1 MEMDLLALSLFI
13 ATIFLAFFRKVNVG
27 IVALAVGTACVRI
40 FGMTDK
46 QLVSAISSSMF
57 CTLVG
62 ITFLFAVIKST
73 GALDLLAKKIITAT
87 GRRVWLLPIAIYAA
101 GFIVAGVGPGAI
113 PALAIIPA
121 LAVTTALQVGYNPLM
136 LALIGEFGLIA
147 GRMTSVTPEAAIISA
162 AAASAGMYNVMPV
175 ILVCQ
180 TLATLVF
187 SVVVY
192 IVFKGYQLKEPIRTD
207 KAVEIPPFTRTQLIS
222 LSGVLLMLILMIVFH
237 VNIGL
242 AAFLSGTLLVLGGVA
257 QDGECLKALPW
268 GTIIMVLGVG
278 ALLSVVDK
286 VGGIKLMSAAI
297 SSIMNSTT
305 AVPLIGISAGLLSL
319 VSSALGVVYPTMMPM
334 CYDIAVQVGGVEPV
348 ALMAAVGV
356 GGSLAGI
363 SPMST
368 GGALILAAMGTN
380 IKDFTATKQTK
391 LFAELLMMACIGLV
405 VIAVVSG
412 LTFNLI
418 AEIMYK

>member
-87 GRRVWLLPIAIYAA
+87 GKRVWLLPIAIYAA

-147 GRMTSVTPEAAIISA
+147 GRMTSVTPEAAIIS
-162 AAASAGMYNVMPV
+162 G
-175 ILVCQ
+175 C
-180 TLATLVF
+180 
-187 SVVVY
+187 
-192 IVFKGYQLKEPIRTD
+192 
-207 KAVEIPPFTRTQLIS
+207 
-222 LSGVLLMLILMIVFH
+222 
-237 VNIGL
+237 
-242 AAFLSGTLLVLGGVA
+242 
-257 QDGECLKALPW
+257 
-268 GTIIMVLGVG
+268 IM
-278 ALLSVVDK
+278 
-286 VGGIKLMSAAI
+286 
-297 SSIMNSTT
+297 
-305 AVPLIGISAGLLSL
+305 
-319 VSSALGVVYPTMMPM
+319 
-334 CYDIAVQVGGVEPV
+334 
-348 ALMAAVGV
+348 
-356 GGSLAGI
+356 
-363 SPMST
+363 
-368 GGALILAAMGTN
+368 
-380 IKDFTATKQTK
+380 
-391 LFAELLMMACIGLV
+391 
-405 VIAVVSG
+405 
-412 LTFNLI
+412 
-418 AEIMYK
+418 

>member
-57 CTLVG
+57 CTLAG

-87 GRRVWLLPIAIYAA
+87 GKRVWLLPIAIYAA

>member
-1 MEMDLLALSLFI
+1 
-13 ATIFLAFFRKVNVG
+13 
-27 IVALAVGTACVRI
+27 
-40 FGMTDK
+40 
-46 QLVSAISSSMF
+46 
-57 CTLVG
+57 
-62 ITFLFAVIKST
+62 
-73 GALDLLAKKIITAT
+73 
-87 GRRVWLLPIAIYAA
+87 
-101 GFIVAGVGPGAI
+101 
-113 PALAIIPA
+113 
-121 LAVTTALQVGYNPLM
+121 
-136 LALIGEFGLIA
+136 
-147 GRMTSVTPEAAIISA
+147 
-162 AAASAGMYNVMPV
+162 
-175 ILVCQ
+175 
-180 TLATLVF
+180 
-187 SVVVY
+187 
-192 IVFKGYQLKEPIRTD
+192 
-207 KAVEIPPFTRTQLIS
+207 
-222 LSGVLLMLILMIVFH
+222 
-237 VNIGL
+237 
-242 AAFLSGTLLVLGGVA
+242 
-257 QDGECLKALPW
+257 
-268 GTIIMVLGVG
+268 
-278 ALLSVVDK
+278 
-286 VGGIKLMSAAI
+286 MSAAI

>member
-73 GALDLLAKKIITAT
+73 GALDLLAKKIVTAT
-87 GRRVWLLPIAIYAA
+87 GKKVWLLPIAIYAA

-192 IVFKGYQLKEPIRTD
+192 IVFKGYQLKEPIRTYE
-207 KAVEIPPFTRTQLIS
+207 AVEIPPFTRTQLTS

-242 AAFLSGTLLVLGGVA
+242 AAFISGTLLVLGGVA

-418 AEIMYK
+418 AEIMYG

>member
-57 CTLVG
+57 CTLAG
-62 ITFLFAVIKST
+62 ITFLFAVIKSA

-87 GRRVWLLPIAIYAA
+87 GKRVWLLPIAIYAA

-334 CYDIAVQVGGVEPV
+334 CNDIAVQVGGVEPV

>member
-87 GRRVWLLPIAIYAA
+87 GKRVWLLPIAIYAA

-257 QDGECLKALPW
+257 QDGECLKALPG

>member
-1 MEMDLLALSLFI
+1 
-13 ATIFLAFFRKVNVG
+13 
-27 IVALAVGTACVRI
+27 
-40 FGMTDK
+40 
-46 QLVSAISSSMF
+46 
-57 CTLVG
+57 
-62 ITFLFAVIKST
+62 
-73 GALDLLAKKIITAT
+73 
-87 GRRVWLLPIAIYAA
+87 
-101 GFIVAGVGPGAI
+101 
-113 PALAIIPA
+113 
-121 LAVTTALQVGYNPLM
+121 
-136 LALIGEFGLIA
+136 
-147 GRMTSVTPEAAIISA
+147 
-162 AAASAGMYNVMPV
+162 
-175 ILVCQ
+175 
-180 TLATLVF
+180 
-187 SVVVY
+187 
-192 IVFKGYQLKEPIRTD
+192 
-207 KAVEIPPFTRTQLIS
+207 
-222 LSGVLLMLILMIVFH
+222 MLILMIVFH

-242 AAFLSGTLLVLGGVA
+242 AAFISGTLLVLGGVA